1 MGFKEAFQK
10 MLGINGRRLWGSVA
24 RKGVTLGMFTS
35 GGTVWGNLG
44 GSPASHVWMARAPPS
59 VMGEN
64 NKGHHTPAS

>member
-1 MGFKEAFQK
+1 M
-10 MLGINGRRLWGSVA
+10 
-24 RKGVTLGMFTS
+24 TLGMFTS

-64 NKGHHTPAS
+64 NTGHHTPAS